1 MIRKISFV
9 FCFFSLCASSYAF
22 FILIQ
27 KKSEIETQIEMME
40 SLKKEIASTEQETKE
55 MNLEHSNRYSRE
67 RAKNQDL
74 ESRKLEVDRDLQVAT
89 LNLEN
94 AKTEVQGL
102 QEDNDV
108 LSKKIEEA
116 KLNLLSLQK
125 ELKNTIDKRSEY
137 TISIPLLRQ
146 QKVDILSEI
155 DRTSEES
162 KVLQEQLKTYS
173 SISESLKSHYDSIMK
188 ALVEDRNARNWLER
202 GEFIK
207 INSMTIDLKNGL
219 LGLPVGK
226 EQGVLEDKLFAIYDK
241 DREICKL
248 RITYSEINK
257 SIATIVP
264 LIGDPSQ
271 LLNLNEFSLYHL

>member
-9 FCFFSLCASSYAF
+9 FCFFSLCASSYVF

-27 KKSEIETQIEMME
+27 KKSEVETQIEMME

-155 DRTSEES
+155 P
-162 KVLQEQLKTYS
+162 K
-173 SISESLKSHYDSIMK
+173 
-188 ALVEDRNARNWLER
+188 
-202 GEFIK
+202 
-207 INSMTIDLKNGL
+207 
-219 LGLPVGK
+219 
-226 EQGVLEDKLFAIYDK
+226 
-241 DREICKL
+241 
-248 RITYSEINK
+248 
-257 SIATIVP
+257 
-264 LIGDPSQ
+264 
-271 LLNLNEFSLYHL
+271 